1 MTETLR
7 DVARAVEQ
15 GATGLVAFDPQ
26 ADAPFLD
33 GGDATA
39 ASTFQDVHDSLVSRG
54 IRTGRRAAASAEAA
68 VLATALPLVIRPRVG

>member
-1 MTETLR
+1 M
-7 DVARAVEQ
+7 ARAVEQ
-15 GATGLVAFDPQ
+15 ATGLVAFDPQ

-54 IRTGRRAAASAEAA
+54 IRTADAVPPPQPKPPFWRRLFRS
-68 VLATALPLVIRPRVG
+68 